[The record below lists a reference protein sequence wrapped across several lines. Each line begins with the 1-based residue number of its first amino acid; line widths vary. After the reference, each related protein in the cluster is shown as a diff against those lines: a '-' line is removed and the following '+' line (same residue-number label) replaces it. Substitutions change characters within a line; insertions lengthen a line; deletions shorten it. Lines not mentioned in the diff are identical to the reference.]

1 MDGLS
6 FNAWIFGISAPIA
19 EASETHTNP
28 FHITTF
34 RTTTTAAFSSE
45 KSPSPSLPKT
55 GSWSFPMRYSLTSLI
70 SSYYN
75 RFSTVIE
82 EENVLEDEKVESDMN
97 ENWVLR
103 VLQVR
108 SFWKADGDVQVNNHV
123 ENEKD
128 LDNEASI
135 DEECDACR
143 VDNKD
148 NDKLKFD
155 KKSFSKLLCTVSLA
169 DARLYA
175 QMAYLGSL
183 SYTIPKIKLGNL
195 LKRHKLRYVTSSLE
209 KKVEMGAKA
218 KKEKSSEEVQHV
230 ECTNT
235 QTSAKDQVKQSV
247 VDDLNSL
254 CSSSPCE
261 WFICDDDDEGST
273 RYFVIQGSESIAS
286 WQANILFE
294 PIQFEAQ
301 DVIVH
306 RGIYEAAK
314 VVYEQLLPHV
324 HEHLQRH
331 GKHSTIRLTGHSLG
345 GSLSLLVNL
354 MLLIRDQV
362 PRSCLLPVITFGAP
376 WVMCGGDRLLHN
388 LGLPRNHLQ
397 GITMH
402 RDIVPRAFSCNYP
415 ARVADLLKAVNGNFR
430 NHPCLNNQ
438 NLLYAPMGEFLI
450 LQPDAKVS
458 PSHDLLPSGSG
469 LYVLRCEGGD
479 AKKQIVAAQSVFLNT
494 PHPLEI
500 LRDRCAY
507 GSEGGIQRDHDV
519 ETYLISIRTVIR
531 QELNRIRRRRQQ
543 HVWWQLVRVNQS
555 ELHLFLYGGREC
567 LKWLR
572 VVVASNHMHLL
583 SFLRWLIME
592 ACNWIIRR

>member
-6 FNAWIFGISAPIA
+6 LNAWIIGITTQG
-19 EASETHTNP
+19 ETRTNP
-28 FHITTF
+28 SHITTS
-34 RTTTTAAFSSE
+34 RTSE
-45 KSPSPSLPKT
+45 KSNSSPLPKT
-55 GSWSFPMRYSLTSLI
+55 WPWSFAVRYPLTSFF
-70 SSYYN
+70 SADCN
-75 RFSTVIE
+75 RYDAVI
-82 EENVLEDEKVESDMN
+82 VSEDEKEESARN
-97 ENWVLR
+97 RKNGNWVLR

-108 SFWKADGDVQVNNHV
+108 SFWNTDGYEQVNNHV
-123 ENEKD
+123 QN
-128 LDNEASI
+128 DNEVSI
-135 DEECDACR
+135 DEDYYDACR
-143 VDNKD
+143 VDD
-148 NDKLKFD
+148 DVDDKLKFD
-155 KKSFSKLLCTVSLA
+155 RASFSKMLWSVSLVE
-169 DARLYA
+169 ARLYA

-195 LKRHKLRYVTSSLE
+195 LKRHRLRYVTSSLE
-209 KKVEMGAKA
+209 KKAELASKS
-218 KKEKSSEEVQHV
+218 KKEKASEEVRQG
-230 ECTNT
+230 EYINLETD
-235 QTSAKDQVKQSV
+235 AKDQVKQSV
-247 VDDLNSL
+247 VDDLNLL
-254 CSSSPCE
+254 CSSPCE
-261 WFICDDDDEGST
+261 WFICDDDDDDEGST

-294 PIQFEAQ
+294 PVQFEAH

-324 HEHLQRH
+324 HQHFERH
-331 GKHSTIRLTGHSLG
+331 GKRATIRLTGHSLG

-376 WVMCGGDRLLHN
+376 WVMCGGDRLLQK

-415 ARVADLLKAVNGNFR
+415 SQLADILKAINGNFR
-430 NHPCLNNQ
+430 NHPCLSNQ

-458 PSHDLLPSGSG
+458 PSHELLPAGCG
-469 LYVLRCEGGD
+469 LYVLRCEGAGD
-479 AKKQIVAAQSVFLNT
+479 ANKQTMAAQSVFLNT
-494 PHPLEI
+494 PHPLDI

-519 ETYLISIRTVIR
+519 ETYLISIRSVIR
-531 QELNRIRRRRQQ
+531 QELNRVKRSKRRG
-543 HVWWQLVRVNQS
+543 HVWWQLVGVNQS
-555 ELHLFLYGGREC
+555 EVQLLFYGGKEY

-572 VVVASNHMHLL
+572 VVVASNHMYLIC
-583 SFLRWLIME
+583 FVRWLIME
-592 ACNWIIRR
+592 ACSWITPR